1 MRGKKGNARI
11 RIAVGALLV
20 CVLAGAATAGAV
32 VRFGSA
38 PSPDAPAANTP
49 TDTTAGPST
58 ADRIP
63 WIGDVVIEHGRY
75 GRVIVDK
82 ATGGKQFALAGFQAG
97 ECLRYIKA
105 NPNPSAADI
114 RAACPGQHGR

>member
-1 MRGKKGNARI
+1 MGGKKAHTRI
-11 RIAVGALLV
+11 RIAVGALLA

-32 VRFGSA
+32 VGFGST
-38 PSPDAPAANTP
+38 PPPDSPAVST

-58 ADRIP
+58 AGRIP
-63 WIGDVVIEHGRY
+63 GVGDVVVEHGRY
-75 GRVIVDK
+75 GKVIVDQ
-82 ATGGKQFALAGFQAG
+82 ATGGKQFALAGIQAG